1 LGEGFF
7 SGFPGYKDQSALSF
21 LKGRS
26 SRFLHFY
33 AVCSIMS
40 RQEIFLYL
48 TSVWLRFVFIRFYKA
63 SGFSN
68 IFGYYCEH
76 CLFVVKIFCSL
87 LFRKRCVFY
96 ALLSL
101 SPVCLFWVCWVRGNF
116 SGRPGHVLSV
126 RMWLRCVGCRAG
138 TILFRHSAGMD
149 GGAVHIFLSL

>member
-1 LGEGFF
+1 MCVYPFITFVSCFVYFLVCWVRENFSGGPGHIFPVWDSVVWSAGPVQFF
-7 SGFPGYKDQSALSF
+7 SGFPGYKAQSTLSF

-26 SRFLHFY
+26 SRFLRYY

-76 CLFVVKIFCSL
+76 CLLCGEDFSLFFVTS
-87 LFRKRCVFY
+87 
-96 ALLSL
+96 
-101 SPVCLFWVCWVRGNF
+101 
-116 SGRPGHVLSV
+116 
-126 RMWLRCVGCRAG
+126 
-138 TILFRHSAGMD
+138 
-149 GGAVHIFLSL
+149 